1 MDVKSDNTN
10 ENFTTTDS
18 TAFVDVD
25 ESKNSENGLKDV
37 EEVRSDER

>member
-10 ENFTTTDS
+10 ESFTTTDS
-18 TAFVDVD
+18 TAAVDVD
-25 ESKNSENGLKDV
+25 ESKNSGNGLKDT